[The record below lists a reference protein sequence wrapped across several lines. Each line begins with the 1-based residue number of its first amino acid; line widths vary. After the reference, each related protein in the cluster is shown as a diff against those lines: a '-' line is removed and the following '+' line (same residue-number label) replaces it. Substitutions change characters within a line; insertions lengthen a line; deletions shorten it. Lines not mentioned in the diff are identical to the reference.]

1 MDEHEKVEERTVEYT
16 DFIGHYQNWF
26 KPEHIEDF
34 INYYKFC
41 ESVRAV
47 GTRQENDDGN
57 RLEKADTST
66 CFNHIQPA
74 VPSKNDEIIGD
85 DKFHDFLKYINGDIL
100 ECYMKEYPGFGRP
113 MAIDLKIQKTQP
125 GEGYHVWHCE
135 HSSSNST
142 RVLAWMLYLNDIEE
156 GGETEFLHQK
166 LRYPP
171 KKGDFLVWPAH
182 YTHIHRGNPPISE
195 TKYVVTG
202 WYQWIDLNNNFRHI
216 AP

>member
-1 MDEHEKVEERTVEYT
+1 MDEHEKVEKRTDEYT

-135 HSSSNST
+135 HASSNST

-156 GGETEFLHQK
+156 GGEIWQI
-166 LRYPP
+166 Y
-171 KKGDFLVWPAH
+171 
-182 YTHIHRGNPPISE
+182 N
-195 TKYVVTG
+195 
-202 WYQWIDLNNNFRHI
+202 
-216 AP
+216 